1 MSNVTVSYSE
11 SVQGFPSFYSFVPQF
26 MIGCNNYFYTFDKGN
41 LYKHSTNSNR
51 NNFYGTSYPSKI
63 KTVFNSEPLV
73 NKLFK
78 TITLHSNDSWEV
90 DMTSDIQNYGK
101 INSSYFEK
109 KEGAWFSYIRNEEPS
124 GVAVVENL
132 ESRTVN
138 GIGNTFNII
147 PQNPPNTELDL
158 VLYDAD
164 LDLYNVDIG
173 DVIIWQV
180 PSSGIGYRYWGK
192 VHSKGT
198 FDSVQNKQKVYI
210 ETDSESARPSG
221 SYPYFTISVKNS
233 VAESNGILGHY
244 GEITLTN
251 TKSTPVELFAVV
263 SNVMKS
269 FP

>member
-1 MSNVTVSYSE
+1 MSNVTISYSE

-78 TITLHSNDSWEV
+78 TITLHSNDSWDVE
-90 DMTSDIQNYGK
+90 MTSDIQNYGK
-101 INSSYFEK
+101 INANYFEE
-109 KEGAWFSYIRNEEPS
+109 KEGALFSYIRTETSS
-124 GVAVVENL
+124 GARVLENL
-132 ESRTVN
+132 KSRAVN
-138 GIGNTFNII
+138 GIGNTEEVFNGSVEYPTGTSI
-147 PQNPPNTELDL
+147 
-158 VLYDAD
+158 
-164 LDLYNVDIG
+164 YNVNIG
-173 DVIIWQV
+173 DSFLWQD
-180 PSSGIGYRYWGK
+180 SGGEVYYWGK
-192 VHSKGT
+192 VY
-198 FDSVQNKQKVYI
+198 NKNVSSITAPTVFIQ
-210 ETDSESARPSG
+210 TDSESIVPPVG
-221 SYPYFTISVKNS
+221 VTPVFTISVKNS
-233 VAESNGILGHY
+233 EAESHGILGHY

-251 TKSTPVELFAVV
+251 TKSTAVELFAVV

>member
-73 NKLFK
+73 TKLFK

-90 DMTSDIQNYGK
+90 EMTSDIQNYGK

-109 KEGAWFSYIRNEEPS
+109 KEGAWFSYIRTEGPS
-124 GVAVVENL
+124 GVEVTKDL
-132 ESRTVN
+132 DSRTVN
-138 GIGNTFNII
+138 GIGNTIEI
-147 PQNPPNTELDL
+147 TSQPPPIAERDR
-158 VLYDAD
+158 VLYDKD
-164 LDLYNVDIG
+164 LDLYNVGIG
-173 DVIIWQV
+173 DIMIWEV
-180 PSSGIGYRYWGK
+180 PSTGIGFSYWGK
-192 VHSKGT
+192 VYSKGSV
-198 FDSVQNKQKVYI
+198 DSLGRQIVYI
-210 ETDSESARPSG
+210 ETDSESSRPSG
-221 SYPYFTISVKNS
+221 TYPYFTATVKNS

-251 TKSTPVELFAVV
+251 TKSTAVELFAVS

>member
-1 MSNVTVSYSE
+1 MSNVTISYSE
-11 SVQGFPSFYSFVPQF
+11 SVGGFPSFYSFVPQF

-73 NKLFK
+73 TKLFK

-90 DMTSDIQNYGK
+90 EMTSDIQNYGK
-101 INSSYFEK
+101 INASYFEK
-109 KEGAWFSYIRNEEPS
+109 KEGAWFSYIRTEVPS
-124 GVAVVENL
+124 GIGVL
-132 ESRTVN
+132 EDLKSRTVN
-138 GIGNTFNII
+138 GIGTTEDII
-147 PQNPPNTELDL
+147 PQNPPSAQFDL

-164 LDLYNVDIG
+164 LDLYNVNIG
-173 DVIIWQV
+173 DTMIWQE
-180 PSSGIGYRYWGK
+180 PIIGGSLRYWGK
-192 VHSKGT
+192 VYSTGG
-198 FDSVQNKQKVYI
+198 FQSGKQAVFI
-210 ETDSESARPSG
+210 ETDSESSRPSG
-221 SYPYFTISVKNS
+221 TYPYFTATVKNS

-251 TKSTPVELFAVV
+251 TKSTAVELFAVA

>member
-1 MSNVTVSYSE
+1 MSNVTISYSE

-63 KTVFNSEPLV
+63 KTVFNAEPLV
-73 NKLFK
+73 TKLFK

-101 INSSYFEK
+101 INPSYFEK
-109 KEGAWFSYIRNEEPS
+109 KEGAWFSYIRTEGPS
-124 GVAVVENL
+124 GAAVIEDL
-132 ESRTVN
+132 KSRTVN
-138 GIGNTFNII
+138 GIGTTYSVI
-147 PQNPPNTELDL
+147 PQNPPNAQFDQ

-164 LDLYNVDIG
+164 LDLYNVNIG
-173 DVIIWQV
+173 DIIIWQE
-180 PSSGIGYRYWGK
+180 PIIGGSFRYWGK
-192 VHSKGT
+192 VYDKG
-198 FDSVQNKQKVYI
+198 SVQSDKQVVFV
-210 ETDSESARPSG
+210 ETDSESTRPSAG
-221 SYPYFTISVKNS
+221 GYPFFTASVKNS

-251 TKSTPVELFAVV
+251 TKSTPVELFAVA

>member
-1 MSNVTVSYSE
+1 MSNVTISYSE
-11 SVQGFPSFYSFVPQF
+11 SVQGFPSFYSFVPEF

-73 NKLFK
+73 TKLFK

-90 DMTSDIQNYGK
+90 EMTSDIQNYGK
-101 INSSYFEK
+101 INASYFEQ
-109 KEGAWFSYIRNEEPS
+109 KEGAWFSYIRTEGPS
-124 GVAVVENL
+124 GVEVIEDL
-132 ESRTVN
+132 KSRTVN
-138 GIGNTFNII
+138 GIGSTYNVAPSGT
-147 PQNPPNTELDL
+147 NPELDI
-158 VLYDAD
+158 VEYDEN
-164 LDLYNVDIG
+164 LDLYNVNIG
-173 DVIIWQV
+173 DIIIWQEPIV
-180 PSSGIGYRYWGK
+180 NGSFRYWGT
-192 VHSKGT
+192 VYDKGQFT
-198 FDSVQNKQKVYI
+198 LQGKQIVEI
-210 ETDSESARPSG
+210 QTDSESSRPSG
-221 SYPYFTISVKNS
+221 NYPLFTASVKNS

-251 TKSTPVELFAVV
+251 TKSTAVELFAVV

>member
-1 MSNVTVSYSE
+1 MSNVTISYSE

-63 KTVFNSEPLV
+63 KTVFNAEPLV
-73 NKLFK
+73 TKLFK

-90 DMTSDIQNYGK
+90 EMTSDIQNYGK
-101 INSSYFEK
+101 INASYFEQ
-109 KEGAWFSYIRNEEPS
+109 KEGAWFSYIRTEGPS
-124 GVAVVENL
+124 GL
-132 ESRTVN
+132 EVIEDLKSRTVN
-138 GIGNTFNII
+138 GIGNIYNITPSVI
-147 PQNPPNTELDL
+147 NPELDIIE
-158 VLYDAD
+158 YDEN

-173 DVIIWQV
+173 DIIIWQE
-180 PSSGIGYRYWGK
+180 PIIGGLFRYWGT
-192 VHSKGT
+192 VYNKGQFT
-198 FDSVQNKQKVYI
+198 PQGKQAVEI
-210 ETDSESARPSG
+210 QTDSESSRPSG
-221 SYPYFTISVKNS
+221 TYPYFTVSVKNS

-251 TKSTPVELFAVV
+251 TKSTAVELFAVT

>member
-1 MSNVTVSYSE
+1 MSNVTISYSE

-63 KTVFNSEPLV
+63 KTVFNAEPLV
-73 NKLFK
+73 TKLFK

-101 INSSYFEK
+101 INPSYFEK
-109 KEGAWFSYIRNEEPS
+109 KEGAWFSYIRTEGPS
-124 GVAVVENL
+124 GVAVL
-132 ESRTVN
+132 EDLKSRTVN
-138 GIGNTFNII
+138 GIGNTFDVT
-147 PQNPPNTELDL
+147 PQNPPNAQFDQ
-158 VLYDAD
+158 VLYDLD
-164 LDLYNVDIG
+164 VDLYNINIG
-173 DVIIWQV
+173 DIMIWQE
-180 PSSGIGYRYWGK
+180 PITGGLFKYWGK
-192 VHSKGT
+192 VYDKGGFT
-198 FDSVQNKQKVYI
+198 QNKQVVFV
-210 ETDSESARPSG
+210 ETDSESSRPVG
-221 SYPYFTISVKNS
+221 PLKYFTASIKNS

-251 TKSTPVELFAVV
+251 TKSTPVELFAVT